1 MVYTRILFNNIK
13 EFTPNFIKTVP
24 YAQTAKPVLGRKPQ
38 VGWRAF
44 KDPST
49 HKLMRL
55 FKKHIL
61 EDSANYQLFFFFV
74 VFGVTSLV
82 FYPSLWAYRTNNVH
96 RSLDVAIAKEKEY
109 KKKKAEE
116 EEAEEA
122 DE

>member
-44 KDPST
+44 KDPKT

-55 FKKHIL
+55 FKKYVL
-61 EDSANYQLFFFFV
+61 EDSAYYQLFFFFV
-74 VFGVTSLV
+74 VFGITSV
-82 FYPSLWAYRTNNVH
+82 FFYPSLWAYQSNNRHRT
-96 RSLDVAIAKEKEY
+96 LDVAIAREKEY
-109 KKKKAEE
+109 QKKKAEE
-116 EEAEEA
+116 DSAEEAE
-122 DE
+122 